1 MYIELTF
8 FGRDLVKNFGFKNYI
23 YSSCHY
29 CQGVGTEVALTQ
41 HPPITVPHCRPR
53 DTVLQ
58 LCSY

>member
-8 FGRDLVKNFGFKNYI
+8 FGRDLVKNYGFKNYI

-41 HPPITVPHCRPR
+41 HPPITV
-53 DTVLQ
+53 VLVI
-58 LCSY
+58 LYCSSVHIN